1 MKCNST
7 DAPKT
12 TSAAVSTSG
21 EIEEGRSVTLS
32 CSSDANPAANY
43 TWFKVNT
50 DHSSRDMNQGQQL
63 VFGAILSSDSG
74 QYLCKAKNELGT
86 TSDSISINV
95 KYGPKNTSVI
105 SSPSGEIEEGR
116 SVTLSCSSDANPAAN
131 YTWFKEHEDSEGES
145 GQNYTITN
153 ITSQLGGNYYCQA
166 HNAVGRN
173 CLFKRHTFDAEYQ
186 WVKFNYLSTQSNTGL
201 SMLQF
206 VISDLCFPETSSQTV
221 ISVAGGTVA
230 VLLTTIL
237 LFIILWMRR
246 KMVSR
251 KASGLGGRPDAM
263 EESLPVPVYDN
274 VLRLT
279 NRTAPAAQRE
289 PIEERDDLH
298 YASVHVSRSKNQEV
312 PLCMAGSRVQS
323 DQTDEVLYS
332 VVNGNNDWTVTYTS
346 SNVCSLRGSTVD
358 ITCTYRYPDELQYLS
373 TLVETLWFTK
383 EENRQPVDLLSVT
396 DYAGRVE
403 YTCGEISYYW
413 YDCRGRCTLR
423 ITDLRQSDSA
433 VYKFRFIT
441 NQPGG
446 QYTGEPGVKL
456 SVTDLQVKVIPSRY
470 KSKVDLK
477 CDSTCGLA
485 GYPAYIWY
493 MNGQSVGGITTR
505 DYRVNLNSEESYS
518 CAVKG
523 YEHLHSPLVFVL
535 YWMKCNPT
543 DAPKTTSATVSP
555 SGEIE
560 EGRSVTLSCSSDAN
574 PAANYTWFKVNTDQS
589 SRDMIQGQ
597 QLVFGAILSSDSG
610 QYLCK
615 AKNELGTTS
624 DSISINVKYGPKNT
638 SVISS
643 PSGEIEEGRSVT
655 LSCSSDANPAANY
668 TWFKEHEDS
677 VGESGQNYTIT
688 HITSQLGGNYYCQ
701 AHNAVGRHNSTF
713 LFIHVTVS
721 MRCVCFFTA
730 LQGNDDWTVT
740 YTSSNVCALRGSTVD
755 ITCTYQYPYKLQ
767 YRSSLWFTKEDNKQ
781 RVNLLSDTDYAGRV
795 EYTCGEI
802 SCYWYNCRRCTLRIR
817 DLRQSDSA
825 VYKFRFITN
834 QPGGQYTGEPGVTLS
849 VTDLQVKVIPSHHSS
864 WVYLTCD
871 STCGLAGYPAYI
883 WYMNGQSVRGQT
895 TWYYGVYLNSED
907 SYSCAVEGYEHLH
920 SPLVCKSTPQ
930 YTDKILDVMDLL
942 VIPTCIMNGQ
952 TDHVLAA
959 FRLWVPVDRYYTLWK
974 DCGGD
979 QSYRDIQLAARGP
992 NLAPGIFVSYW
1003 MKCNSTDAPKTT
1015 SATVSPSGEI
1025 EEGRSVTLSCSSDA
1039 NPAANYT
1046 WFKVNTDHSSRDMI
1060 QGQQLVFGAI
1070 LSSDSGQYL
1079 CKAKNELGTSSDSI
1093 SINVKYGPKNTSVIS
1108 SPSGE
1113 IEEGRSVTL
1122 SCSSDANPAANY
1134 TWFKE
1139 HEDSVG
1145 ESGQN
1150 YTITHITSQLGGNYY
1165 CQAHNAVGRNCLF
1178 KRHTF
1183 DAEYQCL
1190 KVNYLSTQSN
1200 TGLSMLQF
1208 VISDLC
1214 FPETSSQTVISVAG
1228 RTVAVLLTTIFL
1240 FIILWMRRKMA
1251 SRKASGLGG
1260 RPDAME
1266 ESLPVPV
1273 YDNVIP
1279 LTNRTAPV
1287 AQREPIEERDD
1298 LHYASVHISRSKNQE
1313 VPLCMAGSRVQSD
1326 QTDEVL
1332 YSVGNDDWTVTYT
1345 SSNVCSL
1352 RGSAVDITCTYRYP
1366 EKQYRSS
1373 LWFTKEDN
1381 KQPVNLLSDTDYAGR
1396 VEYTCGEISCYRYNC
1411 KGRCTLRI
1419 RDLRQSDSAVYKFRF
1434 IKIQP
1439 GGQYTGEPGVT
1450 LSVTDPDLQV
1460 KVMPSS
1466 WLYWV
1471 YLKCDSTC
1479 GLAGY
1484 PAYIWYKNGQS
1495 VGGITTRYYSVNLNS
1510 EDSYSCAVKGYEHL
1524 HSPLVCKSTPQYT
1537 DKIPDVMDLLVIPTC
1552 IMNGQ
1557 TDHVLAAFRLWVPV
1571 DRYYTLWK
1579 DCGGDQSYRD
1589 IQLAARGPNLAP
1601 GMLSRAS
1608 ETHFIF
1614 LLKIETLTVQCTM
1627 SILHHT

>member
-50 DHSSRDMNQGQQL
+50 DHSSRDMIQGQQL

-116 SVTLSCSSDANPAAN
+116 SVNTDHSSRDMIQGQQLVFGAILSSDSGQYLCKAKNEFGTTSDSISINVKYGPKNTSVISSPSGEIEEGRSVTLSCSSDANPAAN
-131 YTWFKEHEDSEGES
+131 YTWFKEHEDSVGDS
-145 GQNYTITN
+145 GQNYTITH

-166 HNAVGRN
+166 HNAVGRHN
-173 CLFKRHTFDAEYQ
+173 STF
-186 WVKFNYLSTQSNTGL
+186 
-201 SMLQF
+201 
-206 VISDLCFPETSSQTV
+206 
-221 ISVAGGTVA
+221 
-230 VLLTTIL
+230 
-237 LFIILWMRR
+237 LFIHVTDIITDCGISCWWNRCRLTNHHTPPHHP
-246 KMVSR
+246 
-251 KASGLGGRPDAM
+251 LD
-263 EESLPVPVYDN
+263 ESLPVPVYGN
-274 VLRLT
+274 VLPLT
-279 NRTAPAAQRE
+279 NRTAPVTRRE

-298 YASVHVSRSKNQEV
+298 YASVHISRSKNQEV

-323 DQTDEVLYS
+323 DQTDE
-332 VVNGNNDWTVTYTS
+332 GNNDWTVTYTS
-346 SNVCSLRGSTVD
+346 SNVCSARGSTVY
-358 ITCTYRYPDELQYLS
+358 ITCTYRYPDKLQYRS
-373 TLVETLWFTK
+373 SPVETLWFTK
-383 EENRQPVDLLSVT
+383 GDNKQPVDLLSDT

-403 YTCGEISYYW
+403 YTCGEISCYRYN
-413 YDCRGRCTLR
+413 CRGRCTLR
-423 ITDLRQSDSA
+423 IRDLRQSDSA

-446 QYTGEPGVKL
+446 QHTGEPGVTL
-456 SVTDLQVKVIPSRY
+456 SVTDPDLQVKVNPSHHSSWV
-470 KSKVDLK
+470 KLK

-493 MNGQSVGGITTR
+493 KNGQSVGGKTTR
-505 DYRVNLNSEESYS
+505 YYGGYLKSEDSYS
-518 CAVKG
+518 CAVEG
-523 YEHLHSPLVFVL
+523 YEHLHSPLVCKSTPQ
-535 YWMKCNPT
+535 YT
-543 DAPKTTSATVSP
+543 DKIPDLMDLLTTSATVSP

-638 SVISS
+638 FVISS
-643 PSGEIEEGRSVT
+643 PSVEIEEGRS
-655 LSCSSDANPAANY
+655 
-668 TWFKEHEDS
+668 
-677 VGESGQNYTIT
+677 
-688 HITSQLGGNYYCQ
+688 
-701 AHNAVGRHNSTF
+701 
-713 LFIHVTVS
+713 
-721 MRCVCFFTA
+721 
-730 LQGNDDWTVT
+730 
-740 YTSSNVCALRGSTVD
+740 
-755 ITCTYQYPYKLQ
+755 
-767 YRSSLWFTKEDNKQ
+767 
-781 RVNLLSDTDYAGRV
+781 
-795 EYTCGEI
+795 
-802 SCYWYNCRRCTLRIR
+802 
-817 DLRQSDSA
+817 
-825 VYKFRFITN
+825 
-834 QPGGQYTGEPGVTLS
+834 
-849 VTDLQVKVIPSHHSS
+849 
-864 WVYLTCD
+864 
-871 STCGLAGYPAYI
+871 
-883 WYMNGQSVRGQT
+883 
-895 TWYYGVYLNSED
+895 
-907 SYSCAVEGYEHLH
+907 
-920 SPLVCKSTPQ
+920 
-930 YTDKILDVMDLL
+930 
-942 VIPTCIMNGQ
+942 
-952 TDHVLAA
+952 
-959 FRLWVPVDRYYTLWK
+959 
-974 DCGGD
+974 
-979 QSYRDIQLAARGP
+979 
-992 NLAPGIFVSYW
+992 
-1003 MKCNSTDAPKTT
+1003 
-1015 SATVSPSGEI
+1015 
-1025 EEGRSVTLSCSSDA
+1025 
-1039 NPAANYT
+1039 
-1046 WFKVNTDHSSRDMI
+1046 VNTDHSSRDMN

-1079 CKAKNELGTSSDSI
+1079 CKAKNEFGTTSDSI

-1165 CQAHNAVGRNCLF
+1165 CQAHNGVGHHN
-1178 KRHTF
+1178 
-1183 DAEYQCL
+1183 
-1190 KVNYLSTQSN
+1190 ST
-1200 TGLSMLQF
+1200 
-1208 VISDLC
+1208 
-1214 FPETSSQTVISVAG
+1214 
-1228 RTVAVLLTTIFL
+1228 FL
-1240 FIILWMRRKMA
+1240 FIHVTDTLSLSLDIDFCCRFFISVLFTRRKMV

-1273 YDNVIP
+1273 YDNVLP
-1279 LTNRTAPV
+1279 LTNRMAPA

-1326 QTDEVL
+1326 QTDEC
-1332 YSVGNDDWTVTYT
+1332 NDDWTVTYT
-1345 SSNVCSL
+1345 SSNVCSA
-1352 RGSAVDITCTYRYP
+1352 RGSTVDITCTYRYP
-1366 EKQYRSS
+1366 EKLQYRSS

-1396 VEYTCGEISCYRYNC
+1396 VEYTCGGCKRYNC
-1411 KGRCTLRI
+1411 RGRCTLRI

-1434 IKIQP
+1434 ITNQP
-1439 GGQYTGEPGVT
+1439 
-1450 LSVTDPDLQV
+1450 DPDLQV
-1460 KVMPSS
+1460 KVSPSHHS
-1466 WLYWV
+1466 SWV
-1471 YLKCDSTC
+1471 YLTCDSTC

-1495 VGGITTRYYSVNLNS
+1495 VRGQTTWYYGDYLNS
-1510 EDSYSCAVKGYEHL
+1510 EDSYSCAVEGYEHL

-1579 DCGGDQSYRD
+1579 DCGGVRGDRCNRVSYPTRNMCVLRGTSVDISCTYNSYSYNSYQAFIYYIYWFKWRD
-1589 IQLAARGPNLAP
+1589 NQQPWDLQTEYEGRVEYPAEETGRSTLRITDLRDTDSAEYRFTFKSSSHEWKGLRVEVTPVATVTEGQRVTLTCMTSCPLTDKPSYMWYQNNGPVTGPESPENQLVLDPVSPRHAGNYACSVRNY
-1601 GMLSRAS
+1601 
-1608 ETHFIF
+1608 TH
-1614 LLKIETLTVQCTM
+1614 LRSPEETLTVQCTM